1 MSAPEGRLAG
11 KVALVTGAAR
21 GMGAAE
27 VRLFAAEGAVVVAA
41 DVRPEVLLLAS
52 EMGARAITLDVG
64 SEEAW
69 REAVAVCEVEHGRL
83 DVLVNNAGIGGRPRN
98 LVDVPLDEYLDVVT
112 VNQVGVFL
120 GMKHAAPL
128 MAAGGG
134 GSIVNISSTNGLIG
148 ASRSVAY
155 VASKFAVRGMTKAAA
170 IDLGRMGIR
179 VNSIHPGGVDTP
191 LLTGDGRVEPED
203 VFPFSRLPAGRVGR
217 PEDVAA
223 MALFLASDESAY
235 CTGAEF
241 VVDGGMT
248 ASNFHRL
255 DRRVGG

>member
-1 MSAPEGRLAG
+1 VSDRLAG

-27 VRLFAAEGAVVVAA
+27 ARLFAAEGAVVVAA
-41 DVRPEVLLLAS
+41 DVRPEVLVLAT
-52 EMGARAITLDVG
+52 EVGARALTLDVG

-69 REAVAVCEVEHGRL
+69 RDAISICETEHGRL
-83 DVLVNNAGIGGRPRN
+83 DVLVNNAGIGGSHRH
-98 LVDVPLDEYLDVVT
+98 LVDLPLDEYLDVIT

-128 MAAGGG
+128 MAEGGG
-134 GSIVNISSTNGLIG
+134 GSIVNISSTNGLVG
-148 ASRSVAY
+148 AAKSTAY

-170 IDLGRMGIR
+170 IDLGPLGIR
-179 VNSIHPGGVDTP
+179 VNSVHPGGIETP
-191 LLTGDGRVEPED
+191 LLTAEGRFDPEY
-203 VFPFSRLPAGRVGR
+203 VFPFSRLPAGRVGQ
-217 PEDVAA
+217 PEDVAH
-223 MALFLASDESAY
+223 MVLFLASDDSRY

-248 ASNFHRL
+248 CSAYSRGE
-255 DRRVGG
+255 RGER

>member
-1 MSAPEGRLAG
+1 MGEGRLAG
-11 KVALVTGAAR
+11 KVALITGAAR

-27 VRLFAAEGAVVVAA
+27 ARLFAAEGAVVVAA
-41 DVRPEVLLLAS
+41 DVRPEVLVLS
-52 EMGARAITLDVG
+52 GEIGARALTLDVG
-64 SEEAW
+64 SEPAW
-69 REAVAVCEVEHGRL
+69 REAVAVCEAEHGRL
-83 DVLVNNAGIGGRPRN
+83 DVLVNNAGIGGKPRN

-112 VNQVGVFL
+112 VNQVGTFL

-128 MAAGGG
+128 MGRGGG

-148 ASRSVAY
+148 AARSVAY

-170 IDLGRMGIR
+170 IDLGRLGIR
-179 VNSIHPGGVDTP
+179 VNSIHPGGVETP
-191 LLTGDGRVEPED
+191 LLTAEGRVEAED
-203 VFPFSRLPAGRVGR
+203 VFPFSRLPAGRVGQ

-223 MALFLASDESAY
+223 MALFLASDESDY

-248 ASNFHRL
+248 ASSYNRL
-255 DRRVGG
+255 ERGQPGG

>member
-1 MSAPEGRLAG
+1 VGDRLAG

-27 VRLFAAEGAVVVAA
+27 ARLFAAEGAVVVAA
-41 DVRPEVLLLAS
+41 DVRPEVLVLAG
-52 EMGARAITLDVG
+52 EIGARALTLDVG
-64 SEEAW
+64 SEVAW
-69 REAVAVCEVEHGRL
+69 REAVAVCEAELGRL
-83 DVLVNNAGIGGRPRN
+83 DVLVNNAGIGGRHRN
-98 LVDVPLDEYLDVVT
+98 LVDLDLDDYLDVVT
-112 VNQVGVFL
+112 VNQTGVFL

-128 MAAGGG
+128 MARGGG
-134 GSIVNISSTNGLIG
+134 GSIVNISSTNGLQG
-148 ASRSVAY
+148 AARSVAY

-170 IDLGRMGIR
+170 LDLGPLGIR

-191 LLTGDGRVEPED
+191 LLRADGRREPEEIY
-203 VFPFSRLPAGRVGR
+203 PFSRLPVGRVGR
-217 PEDVAA
+217 PEDVAQ

-248 ASNFHRL
+248 CASHVTNVR
-255 DRRVGG
+255 D